1 MSLLSRA
8 LSTAATHE
16 LAALVT
22 TLLGQQGRA
31 APRLPCA
38 PPAPPRAV
46 PAGPSGLG
54 TAAARIAP
62 PPASGPAAGE
72 RPQRPAAPASV
83 PALYCPPAVRDDPAL
98 AKEVNDRLIDWAAE
112 VGIYA
117 GRLEALRATDF
128 GRLLMLTH
136 PDTDDADRLLAA
148 AKCGLA
154 EWAADDHYCDDE
166 SAGADPR
173 LLGPRLC
180 VANAAVDPAHL
191 PVRYAPE
198 LEGAIRDDPVLTAL
212 RSALDHI
219 TRYAGPAQTGRLAH
233 EISGLFAGFN
243 AEAGWRTAGRT
254 PPVWEYLVNRQC
266 NSFLPMVALVDAV
279 GGYQVPAT
287 EYYDPRVRRAFTMAC
302 TAATLV
308 NDLYSM
314 ARESDSP
321 GPEFN
326 LPTVI
331 AAEEN
336 CSLEEAVRRS
346 ALLHDE
352 LVHTF
357 ETEAAVLAAAGS
369 PALRRFLA
377 GTWAWL
383 GGNREWHSTTPRYHG
398 G

>member
-8 LSTAATHE
+8 FSTAATHE
-16 LAALVT
+16 LAGLVT
-22 TLLGQQGRA
+22 ALLAHHGNVTPTLPPPS
-31 APRLPCA
+31 PR
-38 PPAPPRAV
+38 RV
-46 PAGPSGLG
+46 PVGFPTGPTGLG
-54 TAAARIAP
+54 TSAARIAP
-62 PPASGPAAGE
+62 AAGPPRTE
-72 RPQRPAAPASV
+72 PVRPAASGSV
-83 PALYCPPAVRDDPAL
+83 PPLYCPPAIRDDPAL
-98 AKEVNDRLIDWAAE
+98 AKEVNDRLVSWAAG
-112 VGIYA
+112 VGIYPD
-117 GRLEALRATDF
+117 RSEELRATDF

-136 PDTDDADRLLAA
+136 PDTDDPDRLLAA

-173 LLGPRLC
+173 VLGPRLC
-180 VANAAVDPAHL
+180 VANAAMDPAHL
-191 PVRYAPE
+191 PLRYAPE
-198 LEGAIRDDPVLTAL
+198 LERAMRGDPVLTAL

-219 TRYAGPAQTGRLAH
+219 AHYAAPAQLGRLAH
-233 EISGLFAGFN
+233 EIAGLFAGFN
-243 AEAGWRTAGRT
+243 AEAGWRTVERV

-279 GGYQVPAT
+279 GGYEVPAA
-287 EYYDPRVRRAFTMAC
+287 EYYAPRVRRAFSMAC

-314 ARESDSP
+314 ARESDGP
-321 GPEFN
+321 GLEFN

-331 AAEEN
+331 AAEEK
-336 CSLEEAVRRS
+336 CALEEAVHRS
-346 ALLHDE
+346 VLVHDE

-357 ETEAAVLAAAGS
+357 EAEAAVLAADGS

-383 GGNREWHSTTPRYHG
+383 GGNREWHSTTPRYNAA
-398 G
+398 